1 MIAFC
6 LVATGGERYTR
17 YLGRL
22 MGSISTYMPENE
34 MIIFSDEVS
43 EKSKITMTYPPNTMD
58 TYVPPPM
65 TFWRVPHKD
74 LGWPR
79 ATLMRY
85 HAMLQERDL
94 LRQYSHVFYMDVD
107 MLVCQPITAQ
117 EICGDGITA
126 VIHPG
131 FPNAFERNHN
141 SMAFVPESIQP
152 KPVYYQGCFIGG
164 KTGDF
169 LSMMEKIRFAID
181 IDDRNKVMALWHDE
195 SHLNRYLIDHPPAIK
210 LSPTYAFPALHYLR
224 DVSSW
229 SDAPAG
235 EIRPKIRHLEKTEQH
250 LWKNK

>member
-6 LVATGGERYTR
+6 LIATGGSRYTQ
-17 YLGRL
+17 YLDPLLR
-22 MGSISTYMPENE
+22 SINRYMPAEH
-34 MIIFSDEVS
+34 EVVLFTEYAS
-43 EKSKITMTYPPNTMD
+43 TRLHRQISLDNSLPAIWSVHQP
-58 TYVPPPM
+58 
-65 TFWRVPHKD
+65 D

-85 HAMLQERDL
+85 HAMLQHQSL
-94 LRQYSHVFYMDVD
+94 LQQYSHVFYMDVD
-107 MLVCQPITAQ
+107 MLVCQPITSD
-117 EICGDGITA
+117 ELCGDGITA

-131 FPNAFERNHN
+131 FPDAFERNHK

-152 KPVYYQGCFIGG
+152 KPVYYQGCFVGG

-210 LSPTYAFPALHYLR
+210 LSPAYAFPALHYLR

-229 SDAPAG
+229 SDAPAD